1 MQLPLLGHTMT
12 SLTKFLTFALLLQQQ
27 AKYRQRRKP
36 SDNVVIIY
44 LTISEL
50 QPVSVG
56 HQKSRLDRRRR
67 NSRVGGALH
76 YAKQEHGTYI
86 RMGGGKLQQV
96 ISITAG
102 DHCKQDQDHL
112 YPPAAENAVCVH
124 LANQCTLRSAV
135 HTKSSRKQNTT
146 QRSGDVS
153 VVISSSYLDHHHI
166 TPVSTHAVCQSSH
179 RP

>member
-1 MQLPLLGHTMT
+1 MRGGVCDLFFPLSLRELSLSLSRCFRPNILG
-12 SLTKFLTFALLLQQQ
+12 SCC
-27 AKYRQRRKP
+27 
-36 SDNVVIIY
+36 
-44 LTISEL
+44 
-50 QPVSVG
+50 
-56 HQKSRLDRRRR
+56 
-67 NSRVGGALH
+67 RVGGALH

-153 VVISSSYLDHHHI
+153 VVISSSYLNHHHI

-179 RP
+179 RPWAQLITAYNSTCACWSIDNPIFCLPYLDKNTLN